1 MKQFILVFFLI
12 VNTVLLAE
20 QKIFVST
27 KLKGSDLRKEI
38 LKWVKKEAAN
48 NKFSSYDNG
57 LVYLFFVSNNV
68 KDNNSLC
75 FDIRFH
81 LEYDKFIVDF
91 SNTKLL
97 DNTTGDTKDLKF
109 STWSTLTNSGW
120 FKEYNDTISR
130 IIDEIEDIEG
140 WNRRDNKRANRIGKR
155 EIEERTFVYFQRVY
169 RRRRVAAV

>member
-38 LKWVKKEAAN
+38 LKWVKQKAQN

-57 LVYLFFVSNNV
+57 LVYLFFVSNNII
-68 KDNNSLC
+68 DDASLC
-75 FDIRFH
+75 FDISFH
-81 LEYDKFIVDF
+81 LEYDKFIVNF

-109 STWSTLTNSGW
+109 STWDTLTNSGW
-120 FKEYNDTISR
+120 FKEYNDIISN
-130 IIDEIEDIEG
+130 IIDELESI
-140 WNRRDNKRANRIGKR
+140 
-155 EIEERTFVYFQRVY
+155 VS
-169 RRRRVAAV
+169 

>member
-12 VNTVLLAE
+12 INTVLLAE

-38 LKWVKKEAAN
+38 LKWVKQKAQN

-57 LVYLFFVSNNV
+57 LVYLFFVSNNII
-68 KDNNSLC
+68 DDNSLC
-75 FDIRFH
+75 FDISFH
-81 LEYDKFIVDF
+81 LEYDKFIVNF

-109 STWSTLTNSGW
+109 SIWSTLTNSGW
-120 FKEYNDTISR
+120 FKEYNDTISI
-130 IIDEIEDIEG
+130 IIDELENIV
-140 WNRRDNKRANRIGKR
+140 NN
-155 EIEERTFVYFQRVY
+155 
-169 RRRRVAAV
+169 

>member
-38 LKWVKKEAAN
+38 LKWVKQKAQN

-57 LVYLFFVSNNV
+57 LVYLFFVSNNII
-68 KDNNSLC
+68 DDDSLC
-75 FDIRFH
+75 FDISFH
-81 LEYDKFIVDF
+81 LEYDKFIVNF

-109 STWSTLTNSGW
+109 SIWSTLTNSGW
-120 FKEYNDTISR
+120 FKEYNDTISM
-130 IIDEIEDIEG
+130 IIDELENIV
-140 WNRRDNKRANRIGKR
+140 NN
-155 EIEERTFVYFQRVY
+155 
-169 RRRRVAAV
+169 

>member
-12 VNTVLLAE
+12 INTLLLAE

-38 LKWVKKEAAN
+38 LKWVKQKAQN

-57 LVYLFFVSNNV
+57 LVYLFFVSNNII
-68 KDNNSLC
+68 DDNSLC
-75 FDIRFH
+75 FDISFH
-81 LEYDKFIVDF
+81 LEYDKFIVNF

-109 STWSTLTNSGW
+109 SIWSTLTNSGW
-120 FKEYNDTISR
+120 FKEYNDTISI
-130 IIDEIEDIEG
+130 IIDELENIV
-140 WNRRDNKRANRIGKR
+140 NN
-155 EIEERTFVYFQRVY
+155 
-169 RRRRVAAV
+169 

>member
-1 MKQFILVFFLI
+1 MKKFVLISFFIITAISF
-12 VNTVLLAE
+12 AE

-27 KLKGSDLRKEI
+27 KLKGNDLRKEI

-120 FKEYNDTISR
+120 VKEDNDTISR
-130 IIDEIEDIEG
+130 IIDEIEDIG
-140 WNRRDNKRANRIGKR
+140 GYDI
-155 EIEERTFVYFQRVY
+155 
-169 RRRRVAAV
+169 

>member
-38 LKWVKKEAAN
+38 LKWVKQKAQN

-57 LVYLFFVSNNV
+57 LVYLFFVSNNII
-68 KDNNSLC
+68 DDDSLC
-75 FDIRFH
+75 FDISFH
-81 LEYDKFIVDF
+81 LEYDKFIVNF

-109 STWSTLTNSGW
+109 NIWSTLTNSGW
-120 FKEYNDTISR
+120 FKEYNNTISM
-130 IIDEIEDIEG
+130 IIDELENIV
-140 WNRRDNKRANRIGKR
+140 NN
-155 EIEERTFVYFQRVY
+155 
-169 RRRRVAAV
+169 

>member
-38 LKWVKKEAAN
+38 LKWVKQKAQN

-57 LVYLFFVSNNV
+57 LVYLFFVSNNII
-68 KDNNSLC
+68 DDDSLC
-75 FDIRFH
+75 FDISFH
-81 LEYDKFIVDF
+81 LEYDKFIVNF

-109 STWSTLTNSGW
+109 SIWSTLTNSGW
-120 FKEYNDTISR
+120 FKEYNNTISM
-130 IIDEIEDIEG
+130 IIDELENIV
-140 WNRRDNKRANRIGKR
+140 NN
-155 EIEERTFVYFQRVY
+155 
-169 RRRRVAAV
+169 

>member
-38 LKWVKKEAAN
+38 LKWVKQKAQN

-57 LVYLFFVSNNV
+57 LVYLFFVSNNII
-68 KDNNSLC
+68 DDNSLC
-75 FDIRFH
+75 FDISFH
-81 LEYDKFIVDF
+81 LEYDKFIVNF

-97 DNTTGDTKDLKF
+97 DNTTGYTKDLKF
-109 STWSTLTNSGW
+109 SIWSTLTNSGW
-120 FKEYNDTISR
+120 FKEYNDTISI
-130 IIDEIEDIEG
+130 IIDELENIV
-140 WNRRDNKRANRIGKR
+140 NN
-155 EIEERTFVYFQRVY
+155 
-169 RRRRVAAV
+169 

>member
-38 LKWVKKEAAN
+38 LKWVKQKAQN

-57 LVYLFFVSNNV
+57 LVYLFFVSNNII
-68 KDNNSLC
+68 DGDSLC
-75 FDIRFH
+75 FDISFH
-81 LEYDKFIVDF
+81 LEYDKFIVNF

-109 STWSTLTNSGW
+109 SIWSTLTNSGW
-120 FKEYNDTISR
+120 FKEYNNTISM
-130 IIDEIEDIEG
+130 IIDELENIV
-140 WNRRDNKRANRIGKR
+140 NN
-155 EIEERTFVYFQRVY
+155 
-169 RRRRVAAV
+169 

>member
-38 LKWVKKEAAN
+38 LKWVKQKAQN

-57 LVYLFFVSNNV
+57 LVYLFFVSNNII
-68 KDNNSLC
+68 DDNSLC
-75 FDIRFH
+75 FDISFH
-81 LEYDKFIVDF
+81 LEYDKFIVNF

-109 STWSTLTNSGW
+109 SIWSTLTNSGW
-120 FKEYNDTISR
+120 FKEYNDTISI
-130 IIDEIEDIEG
+130 IIDELENIV
-140 WNRRDNKRANRIGKR
+140 NN
-155 EIEERTFVYFQRVY
+155 
-169 RRRRVAAV
+169 

>member
-38 LKWVKKEAAN
+38 LKWVKQKAQN

-57 LVYLFFVSNNV
+57 LVYLFFVSNNII
-68 KDNNSLC
+68 DNNSLC
-75 FDIRFH
+75 FDISFH
-81 LEYDKFIVDF
+81 LEYDKFIVNF

-109 STWSTLTNSGW
+109 SIWSTLTNSGW
-120 FKEYNDTISR
+120 FKEYNNTISM
-130 IIDEIEDIEG
+130 IIDELENIV
-140 WNRRDNKRANRIGKR
+140 NN
-155 EIEERTFVYFQRVY
+155 
-169 RRRRVAAV
+169 

>member
-12 VNTVLLAE
+12 INTVLLAE

-38 LKWVKKEAAN
+38 LKWVKQKAQN

-57 LVYLFFVSNNV
+57 LVYLFFVSNNII
-68 KDNNSLC
+68 DDDSLC
-75 FDIRFH
+75 FDISFH
-81 LEYDKFIVDF
+81 LEYDKFIVNF

-109 STWSTLTNSGW
+109 SIWSTLTNSGW
-120 FKEYNDTISR
+120 FKEYNNTISM
-130 IIDEIEDIEG
+130 IIDELENIV
-140 WNRRDNKRANRIGKR
+140 NN
-155 EIEERTFVYFQRVY
+155 
-169 RRRRVAAV
+169 